1 MNFYVLNN
9 NIVKNENGINNE
21 LLNDLEYSYINPN
34 IKELSNYTIIS
45 DLDNE
50 QWEILKKVDKVTY
63 KSIKVGHDMQELND
77 ILKTYK

>member
-9 NIVKNENGINNE
+9 NIVKNENGMNNE
-21 LLNDLEYSYINPN
+21 LLNNFEYSYINPSIYKLN
-34 IKELSNYTIIS
+34 GYIIIS

-50 QWEILKKVDKVTY
+50 QWEILEKIDKVTY
-63 KSIKVGHDMQELND
+63 KSIKVSHDMQELND